1 MLDGHKRVIDY
12 LRISVTD
19 RCNLRCLYCMPPEGV
34 PWTPHQDI
42 LTYEELLRLAE
53 IFAGLGIK
61 KIRITGGEPLVRRG
75 LTEFLKRL
83 KEVPGIEALSLTTN
97 GLLLAEQLPG
107 LAEAGV
113 GGINISIDALEEE
126 RYRQITGGYGASKA
140 LAALDQALSC
150 PGMNVKLNCVP
161 VGLNDDQLPLLA
173 ALAKDRPLAVRF
185 IELMPIGLGKGLE
198 CRTEEQVRR
207 MLEESFGALKP
218 VQGPPGSGPGRYF
231 SLPGF
236 QGRIGFISALSHQ
249 FCEHCNRVRLTSGGF
264 LKTCLQYER
273 GADLKSL
280 LRSGAPDREIRDA
293 ISGAVRD
300 KPASHHFRDGAG
312 GQDLE
317 RHIMSQIGG

>member
-61 KIRITGGEPLVRRG
+61 KVRITGGEPLVRRG

-113 GGINISIDALEEE
+113 GGINISIDALEE
-126 RYRQITGGYGASKA
+126 
-140 LAALDQALSC
+140 AALPSRDQ
-150 PGMNVKLNCVP
+150 
-161 VGLNDDQLPLLA
+161 
-173 ALAKDRPLAVRF
+173 
-185 IELMPIGLGKGLE
+185 
-198 CRTEEQVRR
+198 
-207 MLEESFGALKP
+207 
-218 VQGPPGSGPGRYF
+218 
-231 SLPGF
+231 
-236 QGRIGFISALSHQ
+236 
-249 FCEHCNRVRLTSGGF
+249 
-264 LKTCLQYER
+264 
-273 GADLKSL
+273 
-280 LRSGAPDREIRDA
+280 
-293 ISGAVRD
+293 
-300 KPASHHFRDGAG
+300 
-312 GQDLE
+312 
-317 RHIMSQIGG
+317 